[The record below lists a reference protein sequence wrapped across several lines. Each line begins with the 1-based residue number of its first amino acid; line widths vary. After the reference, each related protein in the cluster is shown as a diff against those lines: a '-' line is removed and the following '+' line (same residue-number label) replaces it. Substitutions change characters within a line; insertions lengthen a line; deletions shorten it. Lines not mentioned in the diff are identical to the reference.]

1 LTNHALTNLQSLTGD
16 FTVGVATAL
25 GAAAF
30 YGSAPLVQAIASRRT
45 PGGGIGFTL
54 LLRLVRQPIWL
65 LGLFLEIG
73 GFLLEVAAFSA
84 APTTLV
90 APIVACDMMVFVLL
104 GSLVLRSRLSGR
116 GLAGAGAMLL
126 GVGLLALTFS
136 SESMLGEPADN
147 LQLAA
152 FLVGCAVVAGIA
164 ALLGNRALAAGH
176 RPVAATVFS
185 MAAGIAY
192 GLATMC
198 TRQVGRTLVP
208 HQPWLLLGT
217 VTPYALAGCSL
228 LGISLSQRAL
238 QTNPITAFPVT
249 SAVAAFMPVI
259 LGATL
264 LDDPVPG
271 GTLRTIFVIALV
283 LLAIG
288 VLLIAQDHSVT
299 EAAAR

>member
-1 LTNHALTNLQSLTGD
+1 LTNLQALTGD
-16 FTVGVATAL
+16 FTVGTGTAL

-45 PGGGIGFTL
+45 PGGGIGLRL
-54 LLRLVRQPIWL
+54 LTRLVRQPIWL
-65 LGLFLEIG
+65 LGLGLELG
-73 GFLLEVAAFSA
+73 GFVLEVAAFSA

-90 APIVACDMMVFVLL
+90 APIVACDMLVFVLL
-104 GSLVLRSRLSGR
+104 GSIVLHTRLSGR
-116 GLAGAGAMLL
+116 GLAGAGGMLL
-126 GVGLLALTFS
+126 GVALLALTFS
-136 SESMLGEPADN
+136 SESSLGDPADN
-147 LQLAA
+147 TELAA
-152 FLVGCAVVAGIA
+152 FLVGCAAVAGLA
-164 ALLGNRALAAGH
+164 ALLGSRALAAGH
-176 RPVAATVFS
+176 RPTAATVFS

-198 TRQVGRTLVP
+198 TRQVGRTFDP
-208 HQPWLLLGT
+208 HRPWLLLGT

-271 GTLRTIFVIALV
+271 GTLRAVFVIALV

-288 VLLIAQDHSVT
+288 VLLIAQDRSVT
-299 EAAAR
+299 EAAAH